1 MANFVQNGINF
12 TISNNLQSGEKLHNI
27 KGKLQSG
34 MYPFGDYEGN
44 DASKLINSVEI
55 DWNGAQLSYVSLP
68 NVLDNGNTINTT
80 GQLLALINDLQ
91 EQINAIVYIMNNNNP
106 GGGTV
111 TPAPDDIPTPAPTL
125 PQIQFNKFPTDTST
139 RMPGLKIYTDKKYNT
154 DQSKLRENKA
164 LYDNA
169 QEWARNIAPNEG
181 ATNTSTTQPRI
192 TIDALV
198 IDDEIIDEYDDNY
211 IYCIDI
217 YDDYINL
224 NHLNTNLKVLKVSY
238 DGSVSEINLSPTPTT
253 TR

>member
-44 DASKLINSVEI
+44 DASKLINAVEI

-91 EQINAIVYIMNNNNP
+91 EQINAIVYIMNNGNQ

-111 TPAPDDIPTPAPTL
+111 TPAPDDISTPAPTL
-125 PQIQFNKFPTDTST
+125 PQIQFNTFPTDTST
-139 RMPGLKIYTDKKYNT
+139 IMPGVKIYTDKKYNT
-154 DQSKLRENKA
+154 DQSKLRENQA

-169 QEWARNIAPNEG
+169 KEWARNITSNEG
-181 ATNTSTTQPRI
+181 STNTTTAKPRI
-192 TIDALV
+192 KIDALV

-211 IYCIDI
+211 NYSISI
-217 YDDYINL
+217 YDDYIKL
-224 NHLNTNLKVLKVSY
+224 NPKNDDFFDILTIYYNGTTSK
-238 DGSVSEINLSPTPTT
+238 LSPTPTT